1 MREEEEDE
9 EEVEA
14 EEEQPSGRMS
24 LCRLRDKK
32 AGDDLNMEERGA
44 ERQRDTGREGGRRRR
59 RGGRRLWLFVVSP
72 SAPWL
77 ILKDDGGELGN
88 PPRVTA
94 SSASE
99 QELAFSA

>member
-1 MREEEEDE
+1 MREKEEDE

-59 RGGRRLWLFVVSP
+59 REGGAETVAICRFTFCTVVNIKGRR
-72 SAPWL
+72 
-77 ILKDDGGELGN
+77 G
-88 PPRVTA
+88 
-94 SSASE
+94 
-99 QELAFSA
+99 